1 MALRVLLADES
12 STIKRVIQLA
22 LQDFGVEVKS
32 VPVGLDVLPVA
43 KAFKPDIILAD
54 VLLAK
59 RSGYEVSAD
68 IKGDKELK
76 ATPVVLMW
84 SGFMELDEAKTVA
97 SKVDRRLEKPF
108 DPEQLR
114 SMVKELVPSLRTNA
128 ISDYLNFPNR
138 PEFVEEAAD
147 PGIQLG
153 GDAQEID
160 GEDAED
166 FRHVPLPK
174 PGRDIQASQDKED
187 WSQADLNKFR
197 VSNVEPSTPFEEIE
211 IPDTPEEVDE
221 SSFTWTNA
229 DPEHTENTDFTS
241 TKRGEPTI
249 KPPPRMPPPP
259 PAPDD
264 SYNRVPTLDF
274 ERAEQ
279 IIRQQAHDVLE
290 SIAWK
295 ILPDITERIVRE
307 ELQKLLKDSERLDQV

>member
-43 KAFKPDIILAD
+43 KAFKPDIVFAD

-59 RSGYEVSAD
+59 RSGYDVSAD
-68 IKGDKELK
+68 IKNDKELRT
-76 ATPVVLMW
+76 TPVVLMW

-97 SKVDRRLEKPF
+97 AKVDRRLEKPF
-108 DPEQLR
+108 DPDQLR
-114 SMVKELVPSLRTNA
+114 NLVKDLVPALKSNA

-138 PEFVEEAAD
+138 PEFVEGEAESS
-147 PGIQLG
+147 IQLG
-153 GDAQEID
+153 GHNGEHEVGEEQE
-160 GEDAED
+160 E

-174 PGRDIQASQDKED
+174 PGREIQSNQEKED

-197 VSNVEPSTPFEEIE
+197 VSNVEADPTYEEIH
-211 IPDTPEEVDE
+211 IPDTPSEVDE

-229 DPEHTENTDFTS
+229 DEADHTDFTS
-241 TKRGEPTI
+241 TGRATPP
-249 KPPPRMPPPP
+249 KPPPPRSPPPP

-264 SYNRVPTLDF
+264 SYNRLPTLDF

-279 IIRQQAHDVLE
+279 IIRQQAHEVLE